1 MNAVPTL
8 GRLLLIL
15 HLSAIAK
22 LSAQNGQEGKRGE
35 SIAEVPGLH
44 VFKIT
49 EDCLHYC
56 QDPVEAER
64 RWKLTKAMST
74 ADVYV
79 LGDETQRFSLTPI
92 LKQAV
97 VKTIGG
103 GSKTEPMQ
111 FGVDVTASQWT
122 QIDDA
127 MQKKQLF
134 IVYYHF
140 GW

>member
-1 MNAVPTL
+1 MNAIPIFV
-8 GRLLLIL
+8 RILLIL

-22 LSAQNGQEGKRGE
+22 LSAQNAQESKGGE
-35 SIAEVPGLH
+35 SIAEVAGLH
-44 VFKIT
+44 VFKIS

-56 QDPVEAER
+56 HDQAEAER

-79 LGDETQRFSLTPI
+79 LGDADQRFSLTPI

-97 VKTIGG
+97 VRTIGG
-103 GSKTEPMQ
+103 GSKTEPTQ
-111 FGVDVTASQWT
+111 FGVDVTASQRA

-127 MQKKQLF
+127 LQKRQLF